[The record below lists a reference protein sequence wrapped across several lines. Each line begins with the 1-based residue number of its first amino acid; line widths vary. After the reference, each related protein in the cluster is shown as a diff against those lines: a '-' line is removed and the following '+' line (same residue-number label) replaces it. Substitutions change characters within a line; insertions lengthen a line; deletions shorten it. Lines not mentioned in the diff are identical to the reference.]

1 MSLVLPW
8 LEGRNPR
15 RDLCFVLSAPE
26 GAPFLSYRQVRM
38 CLRLQSLLVN
48 GSGTGSLS
56 SSKFTVIV
64 LLKMGDYSLISA
76 HLLSDLRGVG
86 VEQAV
91 RQGLAVS
98 RTLRMGPTSYLRKTT
113 PER

>member
-15 RDLCFVLSAPE
+15 RELCFVLSAPE
-26 GAPFLSYRQVRM
+26 GAPFLSYIQVRM

-48 GSGTGSLS
+48 GFGTGSLS

-76 HLLSDLRGVG
+76 HLLSDLGG
-86 VEQAV
+86 
-91 RQGLAVS
+91 G
-98 RTLRMGPTSYLRKTT
+98 GG
-113 PER
+113 